1 MPPRP
6 LVAATAPRSR
16 RACCCWAWLE
26 SLKADWP
33 QWVTVF
39 HPRLF
44 HFQTT
49 SDATLSL
56 HEECHGVKAQIVN
69 EANNLD
75 YTVSDFSPSPKLRHL
90 RGRGKR
96 HCIRGTIIYDVAA
109 HSFWI
114 NVMLILILWPRCLLA
129 TRTLSVISTRTQILL
144 LRIP

>member
-1 MPPRP
+1 MPPRL

-26 SLKADWP
+26 SLKAHWP
-33 QWVTVF
+33 RWVNVF
-39 HPRLF
+39 HLRLF
-44 HFQTT
+44 HFQNT

-56 HEECHGVKAQIVN
+56 HEECHGAKAQIVN
-69 EANNLD
+69 EANNQ
-75 YTVSDFSPSPKLRHL
+75 TISDFSPCPKLRHL
-90 RGRGKR
+90 GGKGKR

-114 NVMLILILWPRCLLA
+114 NAMLILILWPRCLLA
-129 TRTLSVISTRTQILL
+129 TCILSVISTRTQILR